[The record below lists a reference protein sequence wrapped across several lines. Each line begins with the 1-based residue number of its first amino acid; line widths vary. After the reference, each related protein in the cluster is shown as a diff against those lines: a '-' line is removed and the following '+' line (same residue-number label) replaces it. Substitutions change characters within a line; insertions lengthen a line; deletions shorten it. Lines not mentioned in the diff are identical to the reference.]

1 MFNIALL
8 GAGRIGQVHA
18 ANIASHGATTL
29 WSVVDPN
36 QEFATRLAAQYQAR
50 QQSLNEAMTDPNVHA
65 VLIASATD
73 THADLIEMAA
83 RHGKAIFCEKPVH
96 LDLARVRDCLKV
108 VKEYDVPLFIG
119 FNRRFDP
126 QFRRVKTEAQAGR
139 IGKPESLLIISRDPS
154 PPPAEYVRVS
164 GGMFRDMTIHD
175 FDMARFIMGEEPVSV
190 YAQGSNLVD
199 PAIGEAGDIDTAFI
213 VLKYASGAMATIVNS
228 RRSSYGYDQ
237 RLELHGS
244 EGLLCAGNIL
254 ENQVQHYGKQGCTSA
269 LPEHFFPAA
278 LQIRFTPR
286 NGNTLLRSCAGEAVP
301 DCSGDDGERALYL
314 ADKRWSHCAAS
325 ARSSSKHNNP
335 TQRDIIMKKLIVAAL
350 IAMTS
355 GAALAENEQI
365 VFSTP
370 NLAMPFEVHMQRT
383 AVKAAKEMGV
393 KLQVLDGQGSSP
405 KQVADLEN
413 AITRGAQGF
422 IVSPNDVN
430 AVSSAVDEIQDAKL
444 PIVTLDRSV
453 DSQKKVPHFGANNYK
468 GGQAV
473 GDFG

>member
-18 ANIASHGATTL
+18 ANIASHSATTL

-36 QEFATRLAAQYQAR
+36 QEFATRLATQYQAR
-50 QQSLNEAMTDPNVHA
+50 LQSLDEAMTDPNVHA

-126 QFRRVKTEAQAGR
+126 QFRRVKTDALAGR

-199 PAIGEAGDIDTAFI
+199 AAIGEAGDIDTAFI

-254 ENQVQHYGKQGCTSA
+254 ENQVQHYAKTGCTSA
-269 LPEHFFPAA
+269 LPEHFFLQRYKSAYAA
-278 LQIRFTPR
+278 EWEHFVAV
-286 NGNTLLRSCAGEAVP
+286 LRGEAVP

-314 ADKRWSHCAAS
+314 ADKALESLHS
-325 ARSSSKHNNP
+325 
-335 TQRDIIMKKLIVAAL
+335 QR
-350 IAMTS
+350 
-355 GAALAENEQI
+355 
-365 VFSTP
+365 
-370 NLAMPFEVHMQRT
+370 EV
-383 AVKAAKEMGV
+383 
-393 KLQVLDGQGSSP
+393 LL
-405 KQVADLEN
+405 
-413 AITRGAQGF
+413 
-422 IVSPNDVN
+422 
-430 AVSSAVDEIQDAKL
+430 
-444 PIVTLDRSV
+444 
-453 DSQKKVPHFGANNYK
+453 
-468 GGQAV
+468 
-473 GDFG
+473 

>member
-1 MFNIALL
+1 M
-8 GAGRIGQVHA
+8 
-18 ANIASHGATTL
+18 
-29 WSVVDPN
+29 
-36 QEFATRLAAQYQAR
+36 
-50 QQSLNEAMTDPNVHA
+50 
-65 VLIASATD
+65 
-73 THADLIEMAA
+73 
-83 RHGKAIFCEKPVH
+83 
-96 LDLARVRDCLKV
+96 
-108 VKEYDVPLFIG
+108 PLFIG

-269 LPEHFFPAA
+269 LPEHFFLQRYKSAYAA
-278 LQIRFTPR
+278 EWEHFVAV
-286 NGNTLLRSCAGEAVP
+286 LRGEAVP

-314 ADKRWSHCAAS
+314 ADKALESL
-325 ARSSSKHNNP
+325 RS
-335 TQRDIIMKKLIVAAL
+335 QREIVL
-350 IAMTS
+350 
-355 GAALAENEQI
+355 
-365 VFSTP
+365 
-370 NLAMPFEVHMQRT
+370 
-383 AVKAAKEMGV
+383 
-393 KLQVLDGQGSSP
+393 
-405 KQVADLEN
+405 
-413 AITRGAQGF
+413 
-422 IVSPNDVN
+422 
-430 AVSSAVDEIQDAKL
+430 
-444 PIVTLDRSV
+444 
-453 DSQKKVPHFGANNYK
+453 
-468 GGQAV
+468 
-473 GDFG
+473 

>member
-50 QQSLNEAMTDPNVHA
+50 QQSLDEVMTDPNVHA

-108 VKEYDVPLFIG
+108 VKEHDVPLFIG

-175 FDMARFIMGEEPVSV
+175 FDMARFIMGEEPESV

-213 VLKYASGAMATIVNS
+213 VLKYASGTMATIVNS

-269 LPEHFFPAA
+269 LPEHFFLQRYKSAYAA
-278 LQIRFTPR
+278 EWEHFVAV
-286 NGNTLLRSCAGEAVP
+286 LRGEVVP

-314 ADKRWSHCAAS
+314 ADKALESL
-325 ARSSSKHNNP
+325 RS
-335 TQRDIIMKKLIVAAL
+335 QREIVL
-350 IAMTS
+350 
-355 GAALAENEQI
+355 
-365 VFSTP
+365 
-370 NLAMPFEVHMQRT
+370 
-383 AVKAAKEMGV
+383 
-393 KLQVLDGQGSSP
+393 
-405 KQVADLEN
+405 
-413 AITRGAQGF
+413 
-422 IVSPNDVN
+422 
-430 AVSSAVDEIQDAKL
+430 
-444 PIVTLDRSV
+444 
-453 DSQKKVPHFGANNYK
+453 
-468 GGQAV
+468 
-473 GDFG
+473 

>member
-50 QQSLNEAMTDPNVHA
+50 QQSLIEAMTDPEVHA

-108 VKEYDVPLFIG
+108 VKEHDVPLFIG

-175 FDMARFIMGEEPVSV
+175 FDMARFIMGEEPESV

-213 VLKYASGAMATIVNS
+213 VLKYASGTMATIVNS

-269 LPEHFFPAA
+269 LPEHFFLQRYKSAYAA
-278 LQIRFTPR
+278 EWEHFVAV
-286 NGNTLLRSCAGEAVP
+286 LRGEVVP

-314 ADKRWSHCAAS
+314 ADKALESL
-325 ARSSSKHNNP
+325 RS
-335 TQRDIIMKKLIVAAL
+335 QREIVL
-350 IAMTS
+350 
-355 GAALAENEQI
+355 
-365 VFSTP
+365 
-370 NLAMPFEVHMQRT
+370 
-383 AVKAAKEMGV
+383 
-393 KLQVLDGQGSSP
+393 
-405 KQVADLEN
+405 
-413 AITRGAQGF
+413 
-422 IVSPNDVN
+422 
-430 AVSSAVDEIQDAKL
+430 
-444 PIVTLDRSV
+444 
-453 DSQKKVPHFGANNYK
+453 
-468 GGQAV
+468 
-473 GDFG
+473 